1 MKAKEF
7 FLKGVGKIKNFRL
20 TRKVFAYPYVLFML
34 IFVLAPLVIL
44 LVNAFLDA
52 NQNFTFDN
60 FKSFFTDSANVR
72 VLMLSLVVGLITTV
86 LCLVIGYPV
95 AYILSKWSSGSII
108 VLLIILPMWV
118 NFLIRTYALKAIF
131 ALLDTTL
138 GWGTVIIGMVYNFIP
153 YMIMPLHTTL
163 TNIDPSY
170 AEAAKDLGADGV
182 QTFLKSTLPL
192 SLPGIISGITMVFIP
207 TISAF
212 AISGMLSNNTKEMVG
227 DTINTMFT
235 NQLYGV
241 GSVMSLIMLVF
252 VLILNFFMNKANK
265 GEAQKNLW

>member
-34 IFVLAPLVIL
+34 IFVVAPLVIL
-44 LVNAFLDA
+44 LVNAFLDTD
-52 NQNFTFDN
+52 QNFTFDN

-163 TNIDPSY
+163 RRPDFPEIDP
-170 AEAAKDLGADGV
+170 AAVASRDNQRHNHGVHSHDLGFRHFGNVIQQHQGDGRRHH
-182 QTFLKSTLPL
+182 
-192 SLPGIISGITMVFIP
+192 
-207 TISAF
+207 
-212 AISGMLSNNTKEMVG
+212 
-227 DTINTMFT
+227 
-235 NQLYGV
+235 
-241 GSVMSLIMLVF
+241 
-252 VLILNFFMNKANK
+252 
-265 GEAQKNLW
+265 

>member
-1 MKAKEF
+1 M
-7 FLKGVGKIKNFRL
+7 
-20 TRKVFAYPYVLFML
+20 
-34 IFVLAPLVIL
+34 
-44 LVNAFLDA
+44 NAFLDTD
-52 NQNFTFDN
+52 QNFTFDN
-60 FKSFFTDSANVR
+60 FKSFFTDSVNVR
-72 VLMLSLVVGLITTV
+72 VLILSLVVGLITTV

-138 GWGTVIIGMVYNFIP
+138 GVGTVIIGMVYNFIP

-192 SLPGIISGITMVFIP
+192 SLPGILSGVTMVFIP

-212 AISGMLSNNTKEMVG
+212 AISGMLSNNTVLMFG
-227 DTINTMFT
+227 DSINLRFA
-235 NQLYGV
+235 NQLYGI

>member
-7 FLKGVGKIKNFRL
+7 FGKGISKIKNFRL
-20 TRKVFAYPYVLFML
+20 TRRVFAYPYVLFML
-34 IFVLAPLVIL
+34 AFVVAPLIIL
-44 LVNAFLDA
+44 LVNAFLDTEGG
-52 NQNFTFDN
+52 FTFDN
-60 FKSFFTDSANVR
+60 FKSFFTDDANLR
-72 VLMLSLVVGLITTV
+72 VLSISLPIGVITTV

-138 GWGTVIIGMVYNFIP
+138 GRGTVIIGMVYNFIP
-153 YMIMPLHTTL
+153 YMIMPLHTTIS
-163 TNIDPSY
+163 NIDPSY
-170 AEAAKDLGADGV
+170 AEAAKDLGCNGV
-182 QTFLKSTLPL
+182 QTFLRSTLPL
-192 SLPGIISGITMVFIP
+192 SVPGILSGVTMVFIP

-212 AISGMLSNNTKEMVG
+212 AISEMLSNKTVSMVG

-241 GSVMSLIMLVF
+241 GSVMSLIMLVL

>member
-1 MKAKEF
+1 M
-7 FLKGVGKIKNFRL
+7 
-20 TRKVFAYPYVLFML
+20 
-34 IFVLAPLVIL
+34 
-44 LVNAFLDA
+44 
-52 NQNFTFDN
+52 
-60 FKSFFTDSANVR
+60 
-72 VLMLSLVVGLITTV
+72 
-86 LCLVIGYPV
+86 CLVIGYPV

-138 GWGTVIIGMVYNFIP
+138 GVGTVIIGMVYNFIP

-170 AEAAKDLGADGV
+170 AEAAKDLGANGV

-212 AISGMLSNNTKEMVG
+212 AISGMLSNNTVLMFG
-227 DTINTMFT
+227 DSINLRFA
-235 NQLYGV
+235 NQLYGI

>member
-20 TRKVFAYPYVLFML
+20 TRKAV
-34 IFVLAPLVIL
+34 
-44 LVNAFLDA
+44 
-52 NQNFTFDN
+52 
-60 FKSFFTDSANVR
+60 NVR
-72 VLMLSLVVGLITTV
+72 VLSLSLAVGLITTV

-138 GWGTVIIGMVYNFIP
+138 GVGTVIIGMVYNFIP

-170 AEAAKDLGADGV
+170 AEAAKDLGANGV

-212 AISGMLSNNTKEMVG
+212 AISGMLSNNTVLMFG
-227 DTINTMFT
+227 DSINLRFA
-235 NQLYGV
+235 NQLYGI